1 MIPYRFE
8 FIRVIRFIT
17 TPSRYGFTSIIAE
30 GRSNTADD
38 TRSYILFQRPDGNH
52 EKLKLTRA
60 RRIVEET
67 RLKVIQ
73 MFTMYDLYFY
83 IQ

>member
-1 MIPYRFE
+1 MILYRFG

-17 TPSRYGFTSIIAE
+17 TPCRYGFTSIIAE
-30 GRSNTADD
+30 GRSNTVDEFWN
-38 TRSYILFQRPDGNH
+38 YILFQRPDGNH
-52 EKLKLTRA
+52 EKVKLTGA
-60 RRIVEET
+60 RRIGEEKK
-67 RLKVIQ
+67 LKMMW